1 MAVVAERVAGT
12 TLPRTGRY
20 SALVVIGPQGPREAV
35 SRMMRSL
42 GAREVLQAASLEDA
56 RRRARQL
63 GPQALCVTDLS
74 LPDGSG
80 VGLLRDLRSLG
91 WQRGVV
97 LSTLD
102 DAYTVRGAL
111 TSGVRCFLVSGRGR
125 PSGSSSGTS
134 SVVEQLSEREIEV
147 LQHVANGRSNK
158 EIGAALGLSALTVKS
173 HLARIA
179 RKVGTGDRAEMV
191 MLSLRA
197 GAIH

>member
-1 MAVVAERVAGT
+1 MAAVAERVAGVP
-12 TLPRTGRY
+12 LARPGRFA
-20 SALVVIGPQGPREAV
+20 ALVVIGPQGPRESV
-35 SRMMRSL
+35 SRMMRGL
-42 GAREVLQAASLEDA
+42 GAREVVQAGTVEEG
-56 RRRARQL
+56 RRRARLL
-63 GPQALCVTDLS
+63 GPHAVCITDVS

-80 VGLLRDLRSLG
+80 VALLRDLKTLG

-111 TSGVRCFLVSGRGR
+111 SAGVRCFLVSGRPAG
-125 PSGSSSGTS
+125 PGVLLGTGGLA
-134 SVVEQLSEREIEV
+134 EQLSEREVEV

-158 EIGAALGLSALTVKS
+158 EIGACLGLSALTVKS

-197 GAIH
+197 GVIQ